1 MRTFLCF
8 LIGGCLLAP
17 KIIAGAT
24 SLERLVTA
32 MIGSFTTA
40 EQALADQDFRNITL
54 HVSRIWSDR
63 SDGRWL
69 YLEQALTDA
78 PEHPYRQFIYQCT
91 AREDGDI
98 DVHIFN
104 LPDPIAATGAWKNPA
119 LIDKL
124 SPTDCTLQQEGAL
137 IIQAHPDGTFTGKT
151 AGRGGASELRGASYA
166 TTELSI
172 GPQQIKV
179 WDRGYNARGIQV
191 WGSIN
196 SGYLFK
202 KFE

>member
-24 SLERLVTA
+24 SLKRLATA

-40 EQALADQDFRNITL
+40 EQALADRDFRNITL
-54 HVSRIWSDR
+54 PVSRIWSDR
-63 SDGRWL
+63 PDGRWL

-104 LPDPIAATGAWKNPA
+104 LPDPIAATGAEKNPA
-119 LIDKL
+119 RLDKL
-124 SPTDCTLQQEGAL
+124 SPAACTLQRECTL

-172 GPQQIKV
+172 STQQIKI
-179 WDRGYNARGIQV
+179 WDRGYNAQGTQV
-191 WGSIN
+191 WSSIN

-202 KFE
+202 KSE

>member
-1 MRTFLCF
+1 MRTFLCL

-17 KIIAGAT
+17 KIIAGST
-24 SLERLVTA
+24 SLQRLTTA

-40 EQALADQDFRNITL
+40 EQALADQDCRNITL

-98 DVHIFN
+98 EVHIFN

-124 SPTDCTLQQEGAL
+124 RPADCTLQRDCTL
-137 IIQAHPDGTFTGKT
+137 IIQAHPDGSFTGKT

-172 GPQQIKV
+172 STQQIKI
-179 WDRGYNARGIQV
+179 WDRGYNARGTQV

>member
-8 LIGGCLLAP
+8 LISGFLLAP

-24 SLERLVTA
+24 SLERLATA

-78 PEHPYRQFIYQCT
+78 RSIPIVSSFISAPQ
-91 AREDGDI
+91 
-98 DVHIFN
+98 
-104 LPDPIAATGAWKNPA
+104 
-119 LIDKL
+119 
-124 SPTDCTLQQEGAL
+124 
-137 IIQAHPDGTFTGKT
+137 
-151 AGRGGASELRGASYA
+151 GRMA
-166 TTELSI
+166 I
-172 GPQQIKV
+172 
-179 WDRGYNARGIQV
+179 
-191 WGSIN
+191 
-196 SGYLFK
+196 
-202 KFE
+202 

>member
-24 SLERLVTA
+24 SLERLATA

-124 SPTDCTLQQEGAL
+124 SPADCTLQRECTL
-137 IIQAHPDGTFTGKT
+137 IIQVQSDGSFSGKT

-172 GPQQIKV
+172 STQQIKI
-179 WDRGYNARGIQV
+179 WDRGYNAQGTQV
-191 WGSIN
+191 WSSIN

-202 KFE
+202 KSE